1 MTERW
6 ADLFE
11 RVDGEVTTEQI
22 QERLATIRASDE

>member
-11 RVDGEVTTEQI
+11 RVDDEVTTEQI
-22 QERLATIRASDE
+22 QETLAAIRATDE